1 MRMAAV
7 TPQRPLLE
15 LCLEAARWPDIWSI
29 KRCAGACVTLCSC
42 SFGNDCLPTRLTVCM
57 RMKVQLVHISTAY
70 LLVRMRF
77 VVQGQP
83 ATVSQAGSQ
92 GDEGAAARMPRQHSH

>member
-1 MRMAAV
+1 
-7 TPQRPLLE
+7 
-15 LCLEAARWPDIWSI
+15 
-29 KRCAGACVTLCSC
+29 
-42 SFGNDCLPTRLTVCM
+42 M